1 MKKHRSNCAGIDIG
15 SAEVYVSADGLEN
28 VRVFKT
34 YTNDFK
40 ILVKL
45 FLEKG
50 ITSVAMEATGVYWV
64 VLYEMLDASRIDVW
78 LVDGRQTKQVPGRK
92 TDVKDCQWIH
102 QLHTYGLLNRCHIV
116 VGDIK
121 TLRSYV
127 RLREDHIQS
136 ASRHINHMHKALTQ
150 MNIRLKEVIS
160 QLHGKSGMAMIEAI
174 LSGERNKQVLLDLCH
189 GTIIKKKKEQILEA
203 LEGHYKEDQLF
214 ALQQA
219 VDAYKFYQEQ
229 IQQCDQKIDII
240 IQRIGL
246 REIEPPKGKQINR
259 KQTKD
264 VRKAIRH
271 NKPQIKKFGEKII
284 QAYSGIDV
292 SILPG
297 INDYSAMKLMS
308 ELGYDL
314 SKWKSE
320 KHFTSWLGLAPGQNN
335 SGKKNRQK
343 SRKVVQ
349 RAGQVFRQIANNL
362 MNKSQKTYLAHF
374 GRRLKS
380 RKGPYIATKAV
391 ARKLAIFYY
400 RLMTKGTIYVEQGIE
415 NYKIQLRQQKLRS
428 LNKIAKELN
437 IEVMI

>member
-1 MKKHRSNCAGIDIG
+1 MKKLRLNCAGIDIG
-15 SAEVYVSADGLEN
+15 SAEIYVSADGLKK
-28 VRVFKT
+28 VHVFKT
-34 YTNDFK
+34 YTHDFK

-64 VLYEMLDASRIDVW
+64 VLYEMLDAAGIEVW

-116 VGDIK
+116 VGNIK
-121 TLRSYV
+121 TLRCYV

-174 LSGERNKQVLLDLCH
+174 LSGERNKQVLLELCH
-189 GTIIKKKKEQILEA
+189 GKIINNKKEQVLKA
-203 LEGHYKEDQLF
+203 LEGEYKEDQLF

-219 VDAYKFYQEQ
+219 LDAYKFYQNQ
-229 IQQCDQKIDII
+229 IVQCDQQIDKIL
-240 IQRIGL
+240 QRIGSQ
-246 REIEPPKGKQINR
+246 EIKPSKAA
-259 KQTKD
+259 
-264 VRKAIRH
+264 RKAIRH
-271 NKPQIKKFGEKII
+271 NKPQIKKFGVKVV
-284 QAYSGIDV
+284 QAYNGIDV

-308 ELGYDL
+308 ELGHDL

-335 SGKKNRQK
+335 SGKKNK
-343 SRKVVQ
+343 HKNRKVVQ

-380 RKGPYIATKAV
+380 RKGPYLATKAV

-415 NYKIQLRQQKLRS
+415 NYKDQIRQQKIRTLH
-428 LNKIAKELN
+428 KIAKELN
-437 IEVMI
+437 VEVSI

>member
-1 MKKHRSNCAGIDIG
+1 MKKLRSNCAGIDIG
-15 SAEVYVSADGLEN
+15 SAEVYVSADGLN
-28 VRVFKT
+28 KVHVFKT

-64 VLYEMLDASRIDVW
+64 VLYEMLDASGIDVW

-121 TLRSYV
+121 ILRSYV

-174 LSGERNKQVLLDLCH
+174 LSGERNKQILLELCH
-189 GTIIKKKKEQILEA
+189 GKIINNKKEEILKA

-229 IQQCDQKIDII
+229 IKKCDQKIDTIL
-240 IQRIGL
+240 QSIGQK
-246 REIEPPKGKQINR
+246 EIKLHKSKQI
-259 KQTKD
+259 KSK
-264 VRKAIRH
+264 RKAIRH
-271 NKPQIKKFGEKII
+271 NKPQIKKFGQKIVE
-284 QAYSGIDV
+284 ANNGLDV

-297 INDYSAMKLMS
+297 INDYSAMKLVS

-343 SRKVVQ
+343 NRKAVQ

-380 RKGPYIATKAV
+380 RKGPYVATKAV

-415 NYKIQLRQQKLRS
+415 NYKVQLRQQKLRT
-428 LNKIAKELN
+428 LNKIAKELKV
-437 IEVMI
+437 EVLI